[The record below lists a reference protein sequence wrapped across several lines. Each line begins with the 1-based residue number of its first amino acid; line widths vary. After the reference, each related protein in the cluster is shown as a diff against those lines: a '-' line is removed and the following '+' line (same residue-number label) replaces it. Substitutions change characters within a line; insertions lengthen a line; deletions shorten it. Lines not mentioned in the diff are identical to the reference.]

1 MGRVAWPFNQDFF
14 SVAIRFYRTD
24 CMHGDV
30 TRQPSP
36 EDREGGVCVEG
47 RGGGSSPLVRSLN

>member
-1 MGRVAWPFNQDFF
+1 MGRVTWPFNQDFF

-36 EDREGGVCVEG
+36 EDREGG
-47 RGGGSSPLVRSLN
+47 GGGVGGALRAYGR